1 MGFLVESL
9 NNNVEYNGRIYSVN
23 PAFDT
28 ILEIQRLYREEE
40 LSDIDKLNQALRML
54 LVRERSMN
62 RLTIE
67 ERSGLLSEIYNQ
79 CVNTRKHSSTSQNQ
93 PCLDFEYDGEY
104 IYASFMLDYGI
115 DLIDQQ
121 GILHWKKFL
130 ALFQGLSENSKIR
143 EVMRIRN
150 MDIPKYDG
158 KNSKEIQQI
167 RELKSFYALPVRGG
181 GGQQGLDLL
190 FSTLEGMA
198 VKTNG
203 STA

>member
-1 MGFLVESL
+1 MGFLVEAITDS
-9 NNNVEYNGRIYSVN
+9 VEYSGRKYRVN

-40 LSDIDKLNQALRML
+40 LDDIDKVNQALRML

-62 RLTIE
+62 RLNIV
-67 ERSGLLSEIYNQ
+67 ERSELLTEIYKQ
-79 CVNTRKHSSTSQNQ
+79 CVNTRKHTQAGQ
-93 PCLDFEYDGEY
+93 KLPCLDFEYDGEY

-121 GILHWKKFL
+121 GILPWKKFL
-130 ALFQGLSENSKIR
+130 ALFQGLSESSKIR

-150 MDIPKYDG
+150 MEIPEFNG
-158 KNSKEIQQI
+158 KNSKEVQQI
-167 RELKSFYALPVRGG
+167 QELKSFYALPVRGG
-181 GGQQGLDLL
+181 GGKHGLDLL

-198 VKTNG
+198 VRTNG
-203 STA
+203 